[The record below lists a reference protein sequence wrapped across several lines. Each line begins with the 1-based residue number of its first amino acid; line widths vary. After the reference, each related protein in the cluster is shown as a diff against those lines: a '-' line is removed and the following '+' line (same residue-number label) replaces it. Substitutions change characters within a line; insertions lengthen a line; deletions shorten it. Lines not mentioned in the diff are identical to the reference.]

1 MTTAE
6 RVRRINERD
15 EQRRVDTNK
24 LIDKINMA
32 YKIEDSEGNTFVFAG
47 LESGFPV
54 YRGIGGSKHIF
65 QLNGMKILE
74 QYA

>member
-6 RVRRINERD
+6 RARRINERD